1 MVPVRVAS
9 VLGVKFERSW
19 SSKKTWA
26 CQLSLALKKKYIAFL
41 LLHILPS
48 PENPALQVQI
58 NEPTV
63 LLQYASAEQSCDPE
77 EHSSVS
83 STKQWDPTLT
93 ND

>member
-1 MVPVRVAS
+1 MITQLLKVNN
-9 VLGVKFERSW
+9 VKKSNKIKR
-19 SSKKTWA
+19 K
-26 CQLSLALKKKYIAFL
+26 QNIGFL
-41 LLHILPS
+41 LLHFLPS
-48 PENPALQVQI
+48 PENPALQVQV

-83 STKQWDPTLT
+83 STKQWDPTLA

>member
-1 MVPVRVAS
+1 MDAS
-9 VLGVKFERSW
+9 SVIPGSG
-19 SSKKTWA
+19 KKTN
-26 CQLSLALKKKYIAFL
+26 IAFL
-41 LLHILPS
+41 LLHFFPS

-63 LLQYASAEQSCDPE
+63 LLKYAWAEQSCDPE

-83 STKQWDPTLT
+83 SKKQWDPTLT